1 MCVWVLQLFVEL
13 RAAAK
18 FKAMSLSLLKYVKRV
33 EGTLF
38 MRTINMTL
46 IKLGRI
52 YISVY
57 SVDLLLTDMFVLYN
71 SSWLARVC
79 TSLL

>member
-13 RAAAK
+13 KAVAK
-18 FKAMSLSLLKYVKRV
+18 FKVMSLSLLKYVKRV

-57 SVDLLLTDMFVLYN
+57 NVYLLLTDMFVLYN

>member
-13 RAAAK
+13 KAVAK
-18 FKAMSLSLLKYVKRV
+18 FKVMSLSLFKYVKRV

-57 SVDLLLTDMFVLYN
+57 NVYLLLTDMFVLYN